1 MSASS
6 RNIDLALSEEQLLL
20 QQSAQGFFADHGAP
34 AKVRA
39 SLAAGA
45 APDTRLWRSIA
56 ELGWT
61 AIPVPEA
68 QGGLG
73 LGLVELEL
81 LQEAAGAS
89 LLPTF
94 LLPVA
99 GQVIPAIL
107 RLASPPQQAALLAPL
122 VAGVETATL
131 ALPAAADT
139 ALLRRSARGDFT
151 LDGSVA
157 SVAYGDVADTLY
169 VAARTEGAA
178 GRSLV
183 RVARQAPGVEVRREE
198 GIDLLRP
205 QATLVFS
212 GAKIA
217 DDAILGAAGGADG
230 ALETVADEGA
240 VLIAAECVGGAQR
253 CLDMAVAYAKERVQ
267 FGRPIAGYQAIKHLL
282 SDMAVRLEM
291 ARSGVRM
298 AVHLVTGSREERVEA
313 AAIAK
318 SYAVEACYRV
328 ACDCIQTHG
337 GAGFTWDNDSHLI
350 LRRCRTALNRF
361 GTTAGHRRRVA
372 DLLWPVSA
380 TTVAGAAE

>member
-20 QQSAQGFFADHGAP
+20 QQSAQDFFADHGAP

-45 APDTRLWRSIA
+45 APDAGLWRSIA
-56 ELGWT
+56 ELGW
-61 AIPVPEA
+61 AQIPVPEA

-107 RLASPPQQAALLAPL
+107 RLASPARQAALLAPL
-122 VAGVETATL
+122 MAGEETATL

-139 ALLRRSARGDFT
+139 ATLRRGPSGFT

-157 SVAYGDVADTLY
+157 AVAYGDVADTLFI
-169 VAARTEGAA
+169 AARTEAAA

-183 RVARQAPGVEVRREE
+183 RVARQSPGVEARREE

-205 QATLVFS
+205 QATLTFRAVT
-212 GAKIA
+212 IA
-217 DDAILGAAGGADG
+217 EDAVLGAVGGADA

-267 FGRPIAGYQAIKHLL
+267 FGRPIASYQAIKHLL
-282 SDMAVRLEM
+282 ADMAVRLEM

-298 AVHLVTGSREERVEA
+298 AAHLVSGSREERIEA

-372 DLLWPVSA
+372 DLLWPISA
-380 TTVAGAAE
+380 TAVAGAAE

>member
-1 MSASS
+1 MSASQRS
-6 RNIDLALSEEQLLL
+6 IDLALTDEQLLL
-20 QQSAQGFFADHGAP
+20 QQSAQDFFADHGAP

-45 APDTRLWRSIA
+45 APDRKIWSTVA

-61 AIPVPEA
+61 AIPVPEE

-89 LLPTF
+89 LLPTY

-99 GQVIPAIL
+99 GLVIPAIL
-107 RLASPPQQAALLAPL
+107 HLAPAARHAALLAPL
-122 VAGVETATL
+122 MAGDETATL
-131 ALPAAADT
+131 ALPVASDT
-139 ALLRRSARGDFT
+139 ATLRRGPGGLS
-151 LDGSVA
+151 LEGSLA

-178 GRSLV
+178 GLSLV
-183 RVARQAPGVEVRREE
+183 RLARETEGVEARREQ
-198 GIDLLRP
+198 GIELLRP
-205 QATLVFS
+205 QATLSFAAVKLAEDAVV
-212 GAKIA
+212 GAVGAADAALEAIA
-217 DDAILGAAGGADG
+217 DQ
-230 ALETVADEGA
+230 GA
-240 VLIAAECVGGAQR
+240 VLLAAECVGGAQR

-267 FGRPIAGYQAIKHLL
+267 FGRPIASYQAVKHLL
-282 SDMAVRLEM
+282 ADMAVRLEM

-298 AVHLVTGSREERVEA
+298 AAHLVTGDREERVEA

-361 GTTAGHRRRVA
+361 GTTAGHRKRVA
-372 DLLWPVSA
+372 DLLWPLPGTA
-380 TTVAGAAE
+380 VAGAAE